1 MIAVIQ
7 RTYTPAEVR
16 VKNEIVGKIS
26 KGLVILLGVNKG
38 GNENDAK
45 ILADKIINLRIF
57 NDEKEK
63 MNLSLK
69 DIDGE
74 VLIISQFTLSGNC
87 KRGRRPGFDN
97 AEKPQKAKELYEYFQ
112 SLFHH
117 QDIKVATG
125 EFGAMM
131 DVDFVNSG
139 PVTFVLDSKNF

>member
-7 RTYTPAEVR
+7 RTYSSAEVR
-16 VKNEIVGKIS
+16 VDGEVVGKIS

-38 GNENDAK
+38 DDEKDAQ
-45 ILADKIINLRIF
+45 ILVDKIINLRIF
-57 NDEKEK
+57 NDENEK

-69 DIDGE
+69 DINGE
-74 VLIISQFTLSGNC
+74 ALIISQFTLSGNC

-97 AEKPQKAKELYEYFQ
+97 AEKPQRAKELYENFQ
-112 SLFHH
+112 ELFRN

-131 DVDFVNSG
+131 DVDFINSG
-139 PVTFVLDSKNF
+139 PVTFVLNSKEL

>member
-7 RTYTPAEVR
+7 RTYSSAEVR
-16 VKNEIVGKIS
+16 VDGKVVGKIS

-38 GNENDAK
+38 DDEKDAQ
-45 ILADKIINLRIF
+45 ILVDKIINLRIF
-57 NDEKEK
+57 NDENEK

-69 DIDGE
+69 DINGE
-74 VLIISQFTLSGNC
+74 ALIISQFTLSGNC

-97 AEKPQKAKELYEYFQ
+97 AEKPQRAKELYENFQ
-112 SLFHH
+112 ELFRN

-131 DVDFVNSG
+131 DVDFINSG
-139 PVTFVLDSKNF
+139 PVTFVLNSKEL